1 MTSSEFL
8 SKFKSKYLW
17 GNLLAMLVVVIL
29 LGIGVR
35 FGIDAYTHHGE
46 SIAIPDIRH
55 KNWADAEKIL
65 ETAGLKIEVSD
76 TGYVKTLPPDCIL
89 EQSPA
94 PGELVKSGHV
104 IYVTVNASSTPSL
117 ALPDVIDNSSLR
129 EAMAKLTA
137 MGFKLGAPQFIPGEQ
152 DWVYG
157 ILVNGRHVVAGDRIP
172 VGATLIIQVGNG
184 QRDASDSI
192 DMVGNPFEEEP
203 VGGSSDEDE
212 FEEVTEADAEE
223 TSGGQSSHNNSTE

>member
-65 ETAGLKIEVSD
+65 E
-76 TGYVKTLPPDCIL
+76 
-89 EQSPA
+89 
-94 PGELVKSGHV
+94 
-104 IYVTVNASSTPSL
+104 
-117 ALPDVIDNSSLR
+117 
-129 EAMAKLTA
+129 KL
-137 MGFKLGAPQFIPGEQ
+137 
-152 DWVYG
+152 
-157 ILVNGRHVVAGDRIP
+157 
-172 VGATLIIQVGNG
+172 
-184 QRDASDSI
+184 
-192 DMVGNPFEEEP
+192 
-203 VGGSSDEDE
+203 
-212 FEEVTEADAEE
+212 
-223 TSGGQSSHNNSTE
+223 